1 MRYMIGVVM
10 AGLLAA
16 AAAGVSAYAQDFPD
30 KPVRLV
36 IPYPPGGSHDAHAR
50 AFASVMEPHLGQ
62 PMLPVIHA
70 GGGGSVGASFVAGSN
85 PDGYTVILGDQQSI
99 LVKPM
104 LEELPYSADSF
115 VPIGRINYSP
125 LIIAVK
131 ADKPWQSLGDL
142 VEAAKAEPG
151 TISYGA
157 VAGLGVDQIPMELLS
172 LESGA
177 QFKFVPFSGGGPV
190 WQAFLGDDIDVAPA
204 FASTVSPYLADG
216 SVRALAVTAPDR
228 LEQFPDIPTMKEQ
241 GFDVSFAM
249 FRTIFAPAG
258 TPPDVVSKL
267 REAFDK
273 GVEDPSL
280 QSMVKRMGEQVI
292 YMSGSDFE
300 AFMEDESEDLAALVE
315 KLKQQ

>member
-1 MRYMIGVVM
+1 MRKMLCLAA

-16 AAAGVSAYAQDFPD
+16 TATGFTAQAQDFPD
-30 KPVRLV
+30 KPIRLV

-50 AFASVMEPHLGQ
+50 AFASVMEPYLGQ
-62 PMLPVIHA
+62 PMLPVIRS

-85 PDGYTVILGDQQSI
+85 PDGYTLILGDQQSI

-104 LEELPYSADSF
+104 IEELPYSPEAF

-125 LIIAVK
+125 LLIAVK
-131 ADKPWQSLGDL
+131 ADKPWQTLGDL
-142 VEAAKAEPG
+142 VGAAKENPG

-177 QFKFVPFSGGGPV
+177 EFKFVPFSGGGPV
-190 WQAFLGDDIDVAPA
+190 WQAFLGDEIDVAPA
-204 FASTVSPYLADG
+204 FPSTVSPYLEDG
-216 SVRALAVTAPDR
+216 SARALAVTAPER
-228 LEQFPDIPTMKEQ
+228 LEQFPDIPTMEEQ

-249 FRTIFAPAG
+249 FRTIFAPAD
-258 TPPDVVSKL
+258 TPADVVTKL

-280 QSMVKRMGEQVI
+280 QSMVNRMGERVI
-292 YMSGSDFE
+292 YMSGGDFE
-300 AFMEDESEDLAALVE
+300 AFMEEESEALATLVE